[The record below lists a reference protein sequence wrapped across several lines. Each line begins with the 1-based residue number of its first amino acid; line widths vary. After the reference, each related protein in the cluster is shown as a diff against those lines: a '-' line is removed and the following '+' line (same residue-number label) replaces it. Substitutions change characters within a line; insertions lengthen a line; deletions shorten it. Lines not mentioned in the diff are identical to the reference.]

1 MVLAL
6 HEISKATINAVNWV
20 DSSSKSNAN
29 DSLLRPDTMK
39 MGLKDV
45 TLSGVNNQSIISTL
59 MWGQLIEGAGIRIEA
74 NISPFELA
82 VNNLMLL
89 CTDATKCQTPEQS
102 LGSLDI
108 KTSSPASFT
117 SSNASRI
124 I

>member
-1 MVLAL
+1 MKKITKLKILTASILIAQQSHAFEQLSDDYLGSVTGQDGISIT

-59 MWGQLIEGAGIRIEA
+59 DFDVGA
-74 NISPFELA
+74 
-82 VNNLMLL
+82 
-89 CTDATKCQTPEQS
+89 TD
-102 LGSLDI
+102 
-108 KTSSPASFT
+108 
-117 SSNASRI
+117 
-124 I
+124 